1 MTKVNVMS
9 TGSNLASLPSSLIRQ
24 DISPWA
30 ITAHLSKVSRVD
42 EKEYSL
48 IDGKYGTALRQER
61 NPSLTLLVCNIRCI
75 PRFTGIGVAMT
86 NANAI

>member
-1 MTKVNVMS
+1 M
-9 TGSNLASLPSSLIRQ
+9 
-24 DISPWA
+24 
-30 ITAHLSKVSRVD
+30 D

-48 IDGKYGTALRQER
+48 VDGKYGTALRRER

-75 PRFTGIGVAMT
+75 PRFTGIGAAMT